1 MSHDVVSA
9 LSCQLLIIPFAL
21 DLPSHAAATIMRLY
35 DSCGV
40 VGSLLQVRRS
50 PANDLADKRRRRRA
64 RVASA
69 PALKALSCLPSAV

>member
-1 MSHDVVSA
+1 MPRSRHLFAAAAAGLEETDVSHDSVSA

-21 DLPSHAAATIMRLY
+21 DLPSHAAAAIMQLY

-50 PANDLADKRRRRRA
+50 PRR
-64 RVASA
+64 
-69 PALKALSCLPSAV
+69 